1 MAVPSCKGPMNVD
14 NVIEFLT
21 TNAGVA
27 FEGPDSGPEYDLQAA
42 EVRVHNVLH
51 PPKEEETH
59 A

>member
-27 FEGPDSGPEYDLQAA
+27 FEAPEYDLKAA
-42 EVRVHNVLH
+42 EVRAHNVLH
-51 PPKEEETH
+51 PPKEEETD